1 MKPTL
6 KISILLLAFLV
17 SLFLLAGCQ
26 AQPTESAEPVS
37 PTTALAQESSDAG
50 LTVEGRI
57 VPRSELSLA
66 FAQPGQVS
74 EVLVQE
80 GQPVEAGQVI
90 AVLDTTEASLAV
102 QQAETNLA
110 AAQVRYELVQ
120 STEPARRLADITA
133 ARLALLQAQD
143 ALDKLEQNAQLETA
157 QVQLAIATAQKA
169 LNEAER
175 NRLNMNYPRAN
186 QSTIDGAKAFYEIK
200 QDELDKAQDEYDNVK
215 HLPADNIE
223 RAKALVN
230 LRDAQNERDRALA
243 TLNWYLGKNKE
254 EDIAEADA
262 QLALAKA
269 QLENAQ
275 QRLAELQGGPS
286 AKELALANE
295 RIANAQA
302 LLDLANVQSVE
313 QQLALAKA
321 EVDAAQTR
329 LDLAKAQL
337 DRLSLKAPFAG
348 EVTTVNIQ
356 PGEWVLTGQHAV
368 VLADLGTLLVETTNL
383 TEIDVVQVS
392 LGQSV
397 SVAADALPGAEFA
410 GTVESISKAYQ
421 DVRGDITYATRIRL
435 EETDPRLRWGMTV
448 LVSFEKP

>member
-1 MKPTL
+1 MKSFH
-6 KISILLLAFLV
+6 KISTLLLALLV
-17 SLFLLAGCQ
+17 SLWVLAGCQ
-26 AQPTESAEPVS
+26 SQATKSAEPVS
-37 PTTALAQESSDAG
+37 ATTALAQASSDAG

-66 FAQPGQVS
+66 FAQPGQVG
-74 EVLVQE
+74 EVRVQE
-80 GQPVEAGQVI
+80 GQAVEAGQVM

-110 AAQVRYELVQ
+110 AAQVRYELAQ
-120 STEPARRLADITA
+120 ATEPSKRQADITA

-175 NRLNMNYPRAN
+175 NRINMNYPRAN
-186 QSTIDGAKAFYEIK
+186 QSTIDGAKAFFEIK
-200 QDELDKAQDEYDNVK
+200 EDDLEKAQKEYDNVK

-223 RAKALVN
+223 RAKALVD

-286 AKELALANE
+286 VKELALANE
-295 RIANAQA
+295 KIANAQA
-302 LLDLANVQSVE
+302 LLDLAKAQSVE
-313 QQLALAKA
+313 QQVALAKA
-321 EVDAAQTR
+321 EVDGAQTR
-329 LDLAKAQL
+329 LDLAKTQL
-337 DRLSLKAPFAG
+337 DKLSLKAPFAG
-348 EVTTVNIQ
+348 EVTTVNVQ
-356 PGEWVLTGQHAV
+356 PGEWVITGQPAV
-368 VLADLGTLLVETTNL
+368 VLADLGTLVVETTNL

-392 LGQSV
+392 LGKTV
-397 SVAADALPGAEFA
+397 SVAADALPGVEFA

-421 DVRGDITYATRIRL
+421 DVRGDITYATRISL
-435 EETDPRLRWGMTV
+435 DETDPRLRWGMTV
-448 LVSFEKP
+448 LVSFTEP

>member
-1 MKPTL
+1 MKPTY
-6 KISILLLAFLV
+6 KISIALLAIFA

-26 AQPTESAEPVS
+26 AQPPESAEPVS
-37 PTTALAQESSDAG
+37 PTTALAQASSDAG

-102 QQAETNLA
+102 QQAETSLA

-120 STEPARRLADITA
+120 STEPARRLADISA

-200 QDELDKAQDEYDNVK
+200 QDELDKAQDEYNNVK
-215 HLPADNIE
+215 GLPADNIE

-230 LRDAQNERDRALA
+230 LRDAQSERDRALA
-243 TLNWYLGKNKE
+243 TLNWYLGENKE

-275 QRLAELQGGPS
+275 QQLAELQGGPS

-302 LLDLANVQSVE
+302 LLDLANAQSVE
-313 QQLALAKA
+313 QQVALAKA

-356 PGEWVLTGQHAV
+356 PGEWVLTGQPAV
-368 VLADLGTLLVETTNL
+368 VLADLDTLVVETTNL

-397 SVAADALPGAEFA
+397 SVAADALPGVEFA
-410 GTVESISKAYQ
+410 GTVESISKAFQ

-435 EETDPRLRWGMTV
+435 DESDPRLRWGMTV
-448 LVSFEKP
+448 LVSFAEP